1 MQNNRLPLSD
11 HHPVTTGNAPRPR
24 AKGQDNDLYSP
35 ASDTNFPWNP
45 CPMLQLLLAY
55 GAGLLTLIN
64 PCVLPVLPI
73 VLASSLSADRR
84 APVRLAAG
92 MSLSFVVLGVGLS
105 AAGSSLGIS
114 PEAAA
119 RGAAFL
125 MAGFGLFMLVPSLS
139 AGFATATAGLA
150 SRADQTLRTDWAASP
165 SGQLLGGLL
174 LGAVWSP
181 CIGPTLGA
189 AISLAAQR
197 TDLLGATLVMIAFSA
212 GVSTLILALAY
223 GAKSRLQARKALLA
237 RLAPKAKPIL
247 GAAFLAV
254 GLFLWFGLN
263 HPVEAWLLDTLPP
276 WLTDLSVAL

>member
-1 MQNNRLPLSD
+1 MESTAL
-11 HHPVTTGNAPRPR
+11 
-24 AKGQDNDLYSP
+24 
-35 ASDTNFPWNP
+35 
-45 CPMLQLLLAY
+45 MLQLLLAD
-55 GAGLLTLIN
+55 GAGLHTLIN

-73 VLASSLSADRR
+73 VLASALSADRR
-84 APVRLAAG
+84 APLRLALG

-105 AAGSSLGIS
+105 AAGSSLGLS
-114 PEAAA
+114 PERAAQ
-119 RGAAFL
+119 GAALL
-125 MAGFGLFMLVPSLS
+125 MAVFGLFMLVPSLS
-139 AGFATATAGLA
+139 AGFATVTAGLA
-150 SRADQTLRTDWAASP
+150 ARADQSIRTDWAASP
-165 SGQLLGGLL
+165 TGQILGGLL

-197 TDLLGATLVMIAFSA
+197 TDLLGATLVMIAFAA

-223 GAKSRLQARKALLA
+223 GAKSQLQARKALLA